1 MSQNWAVTEGNP
13 PQYQVVG
20 ETRKELPPDVY
31 DIVINR
37 NLFFVPANF
46 SPGDIIRFS
55 DATIDQVIA
64 DIEEFWRSRAR
75 FDKFEFPYKRGI
87 LLHGPAGTGKT
98 CAVKLI
104 LQDIVRRGGI
114 GIRVSDV
121 SYFVAAMTQLRS
133 IQPNTPVVAVME
145 DLDELLQNNNLSLM
159 LNVLD
164 GLSGFENI
172 VYLATTNYP
181 EELEDRVSNRPNR
194 FDRRFEISFPN
205 EAMREQYIVY
215 LASKDAMVQT
225 GLSNTMLQR
234 WVADTSGMTL
244 AHIRDL
250 IISVFVYKN
259 SYEEALGRLHGMYNP
274 ISSEQYEA
282 KGKQLRK
289 KALASLPAKKK
300 TKTKTLTK
308 KMRMAAEDIAIRALR
323 RQSSVTPTRK
333 SNGGLVAQ
341 TEPLHVDVEY
351 APDEDAEDLADQGG

>member
-1 MSQNWAVTEGNP
+1 MSMNWAVTEGSP

-20 ETRKELPPDVY
+20 EIRKDLPPDVY
-31 DIVINR
+31 DIHVSNR
-37 NLFFVPANF
+37 GLFFVPANF

-64 DIEEFWRSRAR
+64 DIEEFWRSRQR

-114 GIRVSDV
+114 GIRVDNV
-121 SYFVAAMTQLRS
+121 SHFVAAMTHLRS

-145 DLDELLQNNNLSLM
+145 DLDELLCNNNLSQM

-181 EELEDRVSNRPNR
+181 EELEERISNRPNR

-205 EAMREQYIVY
+205 APMREQYIVY
-215 LASKDAMVQT
+215 LAAKDPVVQT
-225 GLSNTMLQR
+225 GLSNTTLQH
-234 WVADTSGMTL
+234 WVSDTSGMTL

-250 IISVFVYKN
+250 VISVFVYKN
-259 SYEEALGRLHGMYNP
+259 SYEEAIGRLHGMYSP
-274 ISSEQYEA
+274 ISSEQYEK
-282 KGKQLRK
+282 KGKELRK
-289 KALASLPAKKK
+289 KALASLPGAKKK
-300 TKTKTLTK
+300 RAVNK
-308 KMRMAAEDIAIRALR
+308 KMHAAKTESRPR
-323 RQSSVTPTRK
+323 SHPVTRVRPT
-333 SNGGLVAQ
+333 NGG
-341 TEPLHVDVEY
+341 PLHVDMEE
-351 APDEDAEDLADQGG
+351 AEDAADQGG